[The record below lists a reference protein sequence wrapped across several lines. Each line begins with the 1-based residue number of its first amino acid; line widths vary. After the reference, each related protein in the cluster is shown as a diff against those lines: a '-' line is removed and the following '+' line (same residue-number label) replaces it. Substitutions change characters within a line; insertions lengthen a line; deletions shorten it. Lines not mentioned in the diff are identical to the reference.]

1 MKNQHGHWVYGCRW
15 VERTVQGEDNTSD
28 LRLLMGQD
36 GYATGSCPPGGDATQ
51 AINARNKKTLFVQA
65 KTESST
71 KNRLATQDN
80 KTNLRIMRIK
90 VPLVRARLFKSNRF
104 KSTFL

>member
-71 KNRLATQDN
+71 KNRLATQDKQDMVSDRRVN
-80 KTNLRIMRIK
+80 ITQVI
-90 VPLVRARLFKSNRF
+90 LF
-104 KSTFL
+104 LYDLHQQ